1 MRIAMLF
8 ALLLSVLSGVSGTAS
23 AQVRTEPAGKLFF
36 EGDIVRH
43 RLQEL
48 AGPFCVL
55 QSRFMRGEA
64 VAWRIRVL
72 NPDGSVADDSV
83 LKSLVVELG
92 NGAHIELEYGP
103 HGDPPTDY
111 FWANH
116 WNIPADYPT
125 GTVGY
130 KVMAT
135 LQDDSVVTW
144 QPFTRPGTQLTV
156 IEGRPAMAAAQ

>member
-1 MRIAMLF
+1 MRFVMLCAM
-8 ALLLSVLSGVSGTAS
+8 LLSVLFGVTGTAS

-43 RLQEL
+43 NVQGL
-48 AGPFCVL
+48 AGPFCVM
-55 QSRFMRGEA
+55 QNRYMRGEA

-72 NPDGSVADDSV
+72 SPDGSVADDSV

-92 NGAHIELEYGP
+92 NGATIELEYGG
-103 HGDPPTDY
+103 HGNPPTDF

-144 QPFTRPGTQLTV
+144 EPFTRPGTQLTV
-156 IEGRPAMAAAQ
+156 VEGQPAVAAAQ

>member
-1 MRIAMLF
+1 MKCVALCVLVFLAAMGGF
-8 ALLLSVLSGVSGTAS
+8 SAS

-43 RLQEL
+43 RVQGLV
-48 AGPFCVL
+48 GPFCVL
-55 QSRFMRGEA
+55 QSRFRRGEA

-72 NPDGSVADDSV
+72 KPDGSVADDSV

-92 NGAHIELEYGP
+92 NGETVELEYGP

-116 WNIPADYPT
+116 WNIPATQPT
-125 GTVGY
+125 GSLGY

-135 LQDDSVVTW
+135 LEDDSVVTW
-144 QPFTRPGTQLTV
+144 EPFTRPGPQLTV
-156 IEGRPAMAAAQ
+156 IEGEPEMEAAAP